1 MALQLPTRERLREL
15 SKERPSPAMIQE
27 IIRAL
32 ITRIMQDKILMG
44 LVILG
49 VLAVFVVPNVGNNE
63 PPPGHG
69 SNAAN
74 APPQLGESG
83 GWGGGGHGQPAAHP
97 EGAQAV
103 PGAQGAQGAQGAAA
117 PVDPNAL
124 NPTLATDFVK
134 FWMGGA
140 MDYNAASAAQS
151 HKEAAKWMTPETQ
164 QAFETN
170 FWSPDIANGIASG
183 QLRGAFQP
191 IKVEAQAVNPD
202 GSIVVRM
209 TGTLVL
215 QQSTVRPVTHQ
226 IVMDLLVRKEGEN
239 CRIAGLYNQSYVM
252 QPNSPY

>member
-1 MALQLPTRERLREL
+1 
-15 SKERPSPAMIQE
+15 MIQE
-27 IIRAL
+27 IVRAL

-49 VLAVFVVPNVGNNE
+49 VLAVFVVPNVGNSE
-63 PPPGHG
+63 KPQGHDP
-69 SNAAN
+69 N

-83 GWGGGGHGQPAAHP
+83 GWGGGGHGPP
-97 EGAQAV
+97 GGAQAPEAAHGA
-103 PGAQGAQGAQGAAA
+103 PGAQAQQGAHGAAA

-124 NPTLATDFVK
+124 TPTLATDFVK

-140 MDYNAASAAQS
+140 MDYNTASAAQS
-151 HKEAAKWMTPETQ
+151 HKEAAKWMTQETQ

-183 QLRGAFQP
+183 QLQGAFQP
-191 IKVEAQAVNPD
+191 ISVQAQAINPD

-215 QQSTVRPVTHQ
+215 QQSSVRPVTHQ
-226 IVMDLLVRKEGEN
+226 IVMDLLVRKEGDN
-239 CRIAGLYNQSYVM
+239 CRIAGLYNQSFPM
-252 QPNSPY
+252 QSNSPY

>member
-15 SKERPSPAMIQE
+15 SKERPTPAMIQE

-83 GWGGGGHGQPAAHP
+83 GWGGGGHGQPAAP
-97 EGAQAV
+97 PAGAQSA
-103 PGAQGAQGAQGAAA
+103 PGAQGAQGAAA

-191 IKVEAQAVNPD
+191 IKVEAQAMNPD

-209 TGTLVL
+209 TGTLLL

>member
-1 MALQLPTRERLREL
+1 
-15 SKERPSPAMIQE
+15 MIQE
-27 IIRAL
+27 IVRAL

-49 VLAVFVVPNVGNNE
+49 VLAVFVVPNVGNE
-63 PPPGHG
+63 EKPPGHG

-83 GWGGGGHGQPAAHP
+83 GWGGGGHAPPAAGG
-97 EGAQAV
+97 EA
-103 PGAQGAQGAQGAAA
+103 AQGAAA
-117 PVDPNAL
+117 PGAPSAAAPADPNAL

-140 MDYNAASAAQS
+140 MDYNTASAAGS

-191 IKVEAQAVNPD
+191 ISVQAQAVNPD
-202 GSIVVRM
+202 GSIVVNM

-215 QQSTVRPVTHQ
+215 QQASVRPVTHQ
-226 IVMDLLVRKEGEN
+226 IVMDLLVRKEGDN
-239 CRIAGLYNQSYVM
+239 CRIAGLYNRSYPMQS
-252 QPNSPY
+252 NSPY

>member
-15 SKERPSPAMIQE
+15 SKERPTPAMIQE
-27 IIRAL
+27 IVRAL
-32 ITRIMQDKILMG
+32 VTRIMQDKILMG

-83 GWGGGGHGQPAAHP
+83 GWGGGGHGQPSAQP
-97 EGAQAV
+97 ESAQAG
-103 PGAQGAQGAQGAAA
+103 PGAQGAHGAAA

-140 MDYNAASAAQS
+140 MDYNAASAVQS

-164 QAFETN
+164 QVFETN

-183 QLRGAFQP
+183 QLGGAFQP

-226 IVMDLLVRKEGEN
+226 IVMDLLVRKEGDN

>member
-69 SNAAN
+69 SNAAD

-83 GWGGGGHGQPAAHP
+83 GWGGGGHGQPAAP
-97 EGAQAV
+97 PAGAQSA
-103 PGAQGAQGAQGAAA
+103 PGAQGAQGAAA

-209 TGTLVL
+209 TGTLLL